1 MRKFTM
7 RSFLQLSMVM
17 SLLLAISFQMNA
29 QNSESDEPI
38 ITIKTNAYKN
48 LGPTNMFSL
57 VLGTIDAGNIIEVD
71 TGYGR
76 DEYEVNPA
84 VYNEAEGS
92 IVGTFIPC
100 SVSDEGIV
108 RIYGDPEKIDYINAS
123 GCYIETIE
131 FPKLANLDILEL
143 SHNELKSIDL
153 TNQTKLQAIYMSDN
167 TFTKETP
174 LVIGYKPDLAILE
187 VSIIDWFDPNFN
199 LSDYPKM
206 MSFDGYHC
214 VSLKN
219 IDPSGCP
226 NLYRLTL
233 DVTNVESVDVSKNP
247 ELMILNIS
255 ETKVTSVDVSNNP
268 KLREF
273 YCSHRG
279 AYNSE
284 YKFTSVDVSNNPD
297 LLYFVCSGNKLT
309 DIDISKNPKLQLLD
323 VSDNYLSDIDLSNN
337 KDLYQVYL
345 NLNCMDFATLPVNPG
360 TWNTY
365 YYSQRPMKVDKSYPV
380 NHEFDLSSR
389 VLREESTTTCE
400 MYAFS
405 ETNPEEPVKLD
416 RSYYSY
422 SDGKVTLNK
431 VYADSV
437 YFSFSNTLLNENVLL
452 TEKFMVKTQSEYGQ
466 PTKVFNSSLALNPGD
481 NIVFSVGIDGAT
493 EENPIEFLVNFGD
506 GVKETFYATTSTL
519 PAEPNVTGTQKGY
532 GQLEVYAPEGVTVTA
547 LEVKDIM
554 MYSADVS
561 KLPSLRELNLIGTGL
576 YYIDLD
582 WNRCLTSLNLS
593 NNNLSYLSLESKYAG
608 YAKNVLAN
616 INLSH
621 NQLSEVVLNELTV
634 IRNLD
639 LSHNQL
645 HEFINFSNGEGIIN
659 INLSNNQFDTLDF
672 SYCATLKNLDV
683 SHNMLTSIILPQ
695 DVCVL
700 EYFAC
705 NDNRFTMA
713 NLPLHGDLSDENYIY
728 APQADFEIA
737 TKGPGANLTSQNRL
751 IDGKETEF
759 VWKKE
764 NGELLVEGVDYE
776 VIDGITSFLNKDMG
790 NVYCEMTHAAFPQF
804 AGEKVFKTTLIEVAG
819 MPTNLIAT
827 FTTKNNGDI
836 VELSFAAAKSGTA
849 MYIDWNG
856 NNTVTQYLLEDT
868 YKLFYAETKA
878 GAEVKVYTYEPTDAI
893 TVFSMTGAKLSSFDG
908 SKLTDAINISVC
920 GAGLSSITLP
930 DGSENLRE
938 LSLEGNKFRRFDAS
952 LYPSLTT
959 LALTDNLLTSI
970 DVSENKNLEL
980 FSAAHNSLSD
990 VVLDNDKL
998 WALYLDNNNISEID
1012 LSGVPQLKQFSIS
1025 NNYLSHIDVSNLNK
1039 LIMLIINNNYFT
1051 FETLPL
1057 HKSTY
1062 VRYYYHSQFPIEIAA
1077 EDGVVDLSSQSDVD
1091 GAATIYRWFV
1101 GLPTIDEEGMLVGEE
1116 LAEGEDYLI
1125 EEGVTTFLSKFN
1137 DVMCV
1142 MMNEKLPDV
1151 VIYTYLINVTAD
1163 VEEIAASDEV
1173 LVMSENDNIVVKS
1186 DAVGSPIA
1194 VYSVTGALMR
1204 TAEVE
1209 EGATVIDNI
1218 EEGIYLVRVGKN
1230 TKKVIVK

>member
-1 MRKFTM
+1 MRKFTKHT
-7 RSFLQLSMVM
+7 FLQLSMVM
-17 SLLLAISFQMNA
+17 LLLMAMSFQMNA
-29 QNSESDEPI
+29 QNSESDDPI

-48 LGPTNMFSL
+48 LGSTNMFSL
-57 VLGTIDAGNIIEVD
+57 VLGAIDAGNIIEVD
-71 TGYGR
+71 TGFGK
-76 DEYEVNPA
+76 EKYEVNPA
-84 VYNEAEGS
+84 VYNEEEGS
-92 IVGTFIPC
+92 VVGTYIPC
-100 SVSDEGIV
+100 CVSSEGLV
-108 RIYGDPEKIDYINAS
+108 KIYGDPEKIDYINAS

-131 FPKLANLDILEL
+131 FPKLVNLDILEL

-167 TFTKETP
+167 TFTRETP

-187 VSIIDWFDPNFN
+187 VSIIEWFDPNFN

-206 MSFDGYHC
+206 MSFDGYFC
-214 VSLKN
+214 VSLNN

-233 DVTNVESVDVSKNP
+233 DVTNVETVDVSNNP
-247 ELMILNIS
+247 DLMILNVS
-255 ETKVTSVDVSNNP
+255 ETKVTSVDISKNP

-279 AYNSE
+279 SYNSE
-284 YKFTSVDVSNNPD
+284 YKFSSVDVSNNPD
-297 LLYFVCSGNKLT
+297 LIYLVCSGNKLT
-309 DIDISKNPKLQLLD
+309 DLDVSNNPKLQLLD

-337 KDLYQVYL
+337 NDLYQVYL

-380 NHEFDLSSR
+380 GYEFDLSSR

-400 MYAFS
+400 MYAIS
-405 ETNPEEPVKLD
+405 EANPGEPIKLD

-422 SDGKVTLNK
+422 SEGKITLNK
-431 VYADSV
+431 AYADSV
-437 YFSFSNTLLNENVLL
+437 YFSFSNTLLDEQALL
-452 TEKFMVKTQSEYGQ
+452 TEKFMVKTKSEYGQ
-466 PTKVFNSSLALNPGD
+466 PTRVFCASFAVNPDD
-481 NIVFSVGIDGAT
+481 NIAFSVGVDGAT

-506 GVKETFYATTSTL
+506 GIKETFYATTSGL
-519 PAEPNVTGTQKGY
+519 PEVANVVGTQKDY
-532 GQLEVYAPEGVTVTA
+532 GQVEIYAPEGVTVTA

-593 NNNLSYLSLESKYAG
+593 HNYFTSINLTSKYAG
-608 YAKNVLAN
+608 YGKNVLTD
-616 INLSH
+616 INLS
-621 NQLSEVVLNELTV
+621 NNRLSEVVLNDLSV

-639 LSHNQL
+639 LSNNQL
-645 HEFINFSNGEGIIN
+645 QESINFSNGEGIVN
-659 INLSNNQFDTLDF
+659 INLSNNQFENLDF
-672 SYCATLKNLDV
+672 SYCRTLKSLDV
-683 SHNMLTSIILPQ
+683 SHNKLTSIVVPQ
-695 DVCVL
+695 DGCVL

-705 NDNRFTMA
+705 NDNRFTIVT
-713 NLPLHGDLSDENYIY
+713 LPLYGDLSEEGYIY
-728 APQADFEIA
+728 APQSDYVIA
-737 TKGPGANLTSQNRL
+737 TKGPGADLTSQNRL
-751 IDGKETEF
+751 IDGNETEF

-804 AGEKVFKTTLIEVAG
+804 VGEKVFKTTLIEAAG
-819 MPTNLIAT
+819 MPTNVIAT
-827 FTTKNNGDI
+827 FTTINDGDI
-836 VELSFAAAKSGTA
+836 VELSFAAAESGTA
-849 MYIDWNG
+849 MYIDWKG

-868 YKLFYAETKA
+868 YRLFYAETKA

-938 LSLEGNKFRRFDAS
+938 MTLEGNKLRRFDAS
-952 LYPSLTT
+952 KYPSLVT
-959 LALTDNLLTSI
+959 LALTSNLLTSI

-980 FSAAHNSLSD
+980 LSAADNSLSD
-990 VVLDNDKL
+990 VIMDNKKL
-998 WALYLDNNNISEID
+998 WALYLDGNNISDID
-1012 LSGVPQLKQFSIS
+1012 LTGVPQLKQLSIS
-1025 NNYLSHIDVSNLNK
+1025 NNYLSQINVENLSK

-1057 HKSTY
+1057 NKSTY
-1062 VRYYYHSQFPIEIAA
+1062 VRYYYYNQFPIEIAA
-1077 EDGVVDLSSQSDVD
+1077 EDGVVDLSSQSYVD

-1101 GLPTIDEEGMLVGEE
+1101 GVPTVNEEGLLEGNELV
-1116 LAEGEDYLI
+1116 EGEDYII
-1125 EEGVTTFLSKFN
+1125 EEGVTSFLSKFD

-1142 MMNEKLPDV
+1142 MTNEKLPDV
-1151 VIYTYLINVTAD
+1151 VIYTYLIDVTAD
-1163 VEEIAASDEV
+1163 VEEIAATGDV
-1173 LVMSENDNIVVKS
+1173 LVMSENDNIVIKS
-1186 DAVGSPIA
+1186 DAIGSPIA
-1194 VYSVTGALMR
+1194 VYSMTGALMR
-1204 TAEVE
+1204 IAEVE
-1209 EGATVIDNI
+1209 DGATVIDNV
-1218 EEGIYLVRVGKN
+1218 EEGIYLVKVGKN
-1230 TKKVIVK
+1230 TKKVVVK

>member
-17 SLLLAISFQMNA
+17 LLMIAMSFQVNA
-29 QNSESDEPI
+29 ENKESDEPI

-71 TGYGR
+71 TGFGK
-76 DEYEVNPA
+76 EKYEVNPA
-84 VYNEAEGS
+84 VFNEEEGS
-92 IVGTFIPC
+92 VVGTYIPC
-100 SVSDEGIV
+100 CASEDGLVK
-108 RIYGDPEKIDYINAS
+108 IYGDPEKIDYINAS

-131 FPKLANLDILEL
+131 FPKLVNLDILEL

-206 MSFDGYHC
+206 MSFDGYFC
-214 VSLKN
+214 VSLNN

-233 DVTNVESVDVSKNP
+233 DVTNVETVDVSNNP
-247 ELMILNIS
+247 ELMILNVS
-255 ETKVTSVDVSNNP
+255 ETKVTSVDISKNP

-279 AYNSE
+279 SYNSE
-284 YKFTSVDVSNNPD
+284 YKFSSVDVSNNPD
-297 LLYFVCSGNKLT
+297 LIYLVCSGNKLT
-309 DIDISKNPKLQLLD
+309 DLDVSNNPKLQLLD
-323 VSDNYLSDIDLSNN
+323 VSDNYLSNIDLSNN
-337 KDLYQVYL
+337 NDLYQVYL

-380 NHEFDLSSR
+380 GHEFDLSSR

-431 VYADSV
+431 AYADSV
-437 YFSFSNTLLNENVLL
+437 YFSFSNTLLNEQALL
-452 TEKFMVKTQSEYGQ
+452 TEKFMVKTKNEYGQ
-466 PTKVFNSSLALNPGD
+466 PTRVFCASFAVNPDD
-481 NIVFSVGIDGAT
+481 NIAFSVGVDGAT

-506 GVKETFYATTSTL
+506 GIKETFYATTSGL
-519 PAEPNVTGTQKGY
+519 PEVANVVGTQKDY
-532 GQLEVYAPEGVTVTA
+532 GQVEIYAPEGVTVTA

-554 MYSADVS
+554 MYSVDVT
-561 KLPSLRELNLIGTGL
+561 KLPALRELNLIGTGL

-593 NNNLSYLSLESKYAG
+593 HNYFTSINLISKYAG
-608 YAKNVLAN
+608 YGKNVLAN
-616 INLSH
+616 INLS
-621 NQLSEVVLNELTV
+621 NNRLTEVVLNELAV

-639 LSHNQL
+639 LSNNQL
-645 HEFINFSNGEGIIN
+645 QESINFSNGEGIVN
-659 INLSNNQFDTLDF
+659 INLSNNQFENLDF
-672 SYCATLKNLDV
+672 SYCRTLKTLDV
-683 SHNMLTSIILPQ
+683 SHNKLTSIVLPQ
-695 DVCVL
+695 EESVL

-705 NDNRFTMA
+705 NDNKFTIVS
-713 NLPLHGDLSDENYIY
+713 LPLYGELSEESYIY
-728 APQADFEIA
+728 APQSDYVIA
-737 TKGPGANLTSQNRL
+737 TKGPGADLTSQNRI
-751 IDGKETEF
+751 IDGNATEF

-776 VIDGITSFLNKDMG
+776 VIDGIVSFLNKDMG
-790 NVYCEMTHAAFPQF
+790 NVYCEMSHAAFPQF
-804 AGEKVFKTTLIEVAG
+804 VGEKVFKTTLIEAAG
-819 MPTNLIAT
+819 MPTNVIAT
-827 FTTKNNGDI
+827 FTTKNDGDI

-849 MYIDWNG
+849 MYIDWKG

-868 YKLFYAETKA
+868 YRLFYAETKA
-878 GAEVKVYTYEPTDAI
+878 GVEVKVYTYEPTDAI
-893 TVFSMTGAKLSSFDG
+893 TVFSMTGAKLSFFDG

-990 VVLDNDKL
+990 VVMDNKKL

-1062 VRYYYHSQFPIEIAA
+1062 VRYYYHSQFPIEITA
-1077 EDGVVDLSSQSDVD
+1077 EDGVVDLSSQSYVD
-1091 GAATIYRWFV
+1091 GVATIYRWFV

-1125 EEGVTTFLSKFN
+1125 EEGVTSFLSKFN

>member
-7 RSFLQLSMVM
+7 HSFLQFSMVM
-17 SLLLAISFQMNA
+17 SLLMAISFQVNA
-29 QNSESDEPI
+29 ENKESDEPI

-48 LGPTNMFSL
+48 LGPSNMFSL

-76 DEYEVNPA
+76 DKYEVNPA

-187 VSIIDWFDPNFN
+187 VSIIEWFDPNFN

-206 MSFDGYHC
+206 MSFDGYFC
-214 VSLKN
+214 VSLNN

-233 DVTNVESVDVSKNP
+233 DVTNVETVDVSNNP
-247 ELMILNIS
+247 ELMILNVS
-255 ETKVTSVDVSNNP
+255 ETKVTSVDISKNP

-284 YKFTSVDVSNNPD
+284 YKFSSVDVSNNPD
-297 LLYFVCSGNKLT
+297 LIYLVCSGNKLT
-309 DIDISKNPKLQLLD
+309 DLDVSNNPKLQLLD
-323 VSDNYLSDIDLSNN
+323 VSDNYLSNIDLSNN
-337 KDLYQVYL
+337 NDLYQVYL

-380 NHEFDLSSR
+380 GHEFDLSSR

-431 VYADSV
+431 AYADSV
-437 YFSFSNTLLNENVLL
+437 YFSFSNTLLNEQALL
-452 TEKFMVKTQSEYGQ
+452 TEKFMVKTKNEYGQ
-466 PTKVFNSSLALNPGD
+466 PTRVFCASFAVNPDD
-481 NIVFSVGIDGAT
+481 NIAFSVGVDGAT

-506 GVKETFYATTSTL
+506 GIKETFYATTSGL
-519 PAEPNVTGTQKGY
+519 PEVANVVGTQKDY
-532 GQLEVYAPEGVTVTA
+532 GQVEIYAPEGVTVTA

-554 MYSADVS
+554 MYSVDVT
-561 KLPSLRELNLIGTGL
+561 KLPALRELNLIGTGL

-593 NNNLSYLSLESKYAG
+593 HNYFTSINLISKYAG
-608 YAKNVLAN
+608 YGKNVLAN
-616 INLSH
+616 INLS
-621 NQLSEVVLNELTV
+621 NNRLTEVVLNELAV

-639 LSHNQL
+639 LSNNQL
-645 HEFINFSNGEGIIN
+645 QESINFSNGEGIVN
-659 INLSNNQFDTLDF
+659 INLSNNQFENLDF
-672 SYCATLKNLDV
+672 SYCRTLKTLDV
-683 SHNMLTSIILPQ
+683 SHNKLTSIVLPQ
-695 DVCVL
+695 EESVL

-705 NDNRFTMA
+705 NDNKFTIVS
-713 NLPLHGDLSDENYIY
+713 LPLYGELSEESYIY
-728 APQADFEIA
+728 APQSDYVIA
-737 TKGPGANLTSQNRL
+737 TKGPGADLTSQNRI
-751 IDGKETEF
+751 IDGNATEF

-776 VIDGITSFLNKDMG
+776 VIDGIVSFLNKDMG
-790 NVYCEMTHAAFPQF
+790 NVYCEMSHAAFPQF
-804 AGEKVFKTTLIEVAG
+804 VGEKVFKTTLIEAAG
-819 MPTNLIAT
+819 MPTNVIAT
-827 FTTKNNGDI
+827 FTTKNDGDI

-849 MYIDWNG
+849 MYIDWKG

-868 YKLFYAETKA
+868 YRLFYAETKA
-878 GAEVKVYTYEPTDAI
+878 GVEVKVYTYEPTDAI

-990 VVLDNDKL
+990 VVMDNKKL

-1012 LSGVPQLKQFSIS
+1012 LSGVPHLKQFSIS

-1039 LIMLIINNNYFT
+1039 LIMIIINNNYFT

-1186 DAVGSPIA
+1186 GAIGSPIA
-1194 VYSVTGALMR
+1194 VYTMAGALIR

>member
-1 MRKFTM
+1 
-7 RSFLQLSMVM
+7 
-17 SLLLAISFQMNA
+17 
-29 QNSESDEPI
+29 
-38 ITIKTNAYKN
+38 
-48 LGPTNMFSL
+48 
-57 VLGTIDAGNIIEVD
+57 
-71 TGYGR
+71 
-76 DEYEVNPA
+76 
-84 VYNEAEGS
+84 
-92 IVGTFIPC
+92 
-100 SVSDEGIV
+100 
-108 RIYGDPEKIDYINAS
+108 
-123 GCYIETIE
+123 
-131 FPKLANLDILEL
+131 
-143 SHNELKSIDL
+143 
-153 TNQTKLQAIYMSDN
+153 
-167 TFTKETP
+167 
-174 LVIGYKPDLAILE
+174 
-187 VSIIDWFDPNFN
+187 
-199 LSDYPKM
+199 
-206 MSFDGYHC
+206 
-214 VSLKN
+214 
-219 IDPSGCP
+219 
-226 NLYRLTL
+226 
-233 DVTNVESVDVSKNP
+233 
-247 ELMILNIS
+247 
-255 ETKVTSVDVSNNP
+255 
-268 KLREF
+268 
-273 YCSHRG
+273 
-279 AYNSE
+279 
-284 YKFTSVDVSNNPD
+284 
-297 LLYFVCSGNKLT
+297 
-309 DIDISKNPKLQLLD
+309 
-323 VSDNYLSDIDLSNN
+323 
-337 KDLYQVYL
+337 
-345 NLNCMDFATLPVNPG
+345 
-360 TWNTY
+360 
-365 YYSQRPMKVDKSYPV
+365 
-380 NHEFDLSSR
+380 
-389 VLREESTTTCE
+389 
-400 MYAFS
+400 
-405 ETNPEEPVKLD
+405 
-416 RSYYSY
+416 
-422 SDGKVTLNK
+422 
-431 VYADSV
+431 
-437 YFSFSNTLLNENVLL
+437 
-452 TEKFMVKTQSEYGQ
+452 
-466 PTKVFNSSLALNPGD
+466 
-481 NIVFSVGIDGAT
+481 
-493 EENPIEFLVNFGD
+493 
-506 GVKETFYATTSTL
+506 
-519 PAEPNVTGTQKGY
+519 
-532 GQLEVYAPEGVTVTA
+532 
-547 LEVKDIM
+547 
-554 MYSADVS
+554 
-561 KLPSLRELNLIGTGL
+561 
-576 YYIDLD
+576 
-582 WNRCLTSLNLS
+582 
-593 NNNLSYLSLESKYAG
+593 
-608 YAKNVLAN
+608 
-616 INLSH
+616 
-621 NQLSEVVLNELTV
+621 
-634 IRNLD
+634 
-639 LSHNQL
+639 
-645 HEFINFSNGEGIIN
+645 
-659 INLSNNQFDTLDF
+659 
-672 SYCATLKNLDV
+672 
-683 SHNMLTSIILPQ
+683 
-695 DVCVL
+695 
-700 EYFAC
+700 
-705 NDNRFTMA
+705 
-713 NLPLHGDLSDENYIY
+713 
-728 APQADFEIA
+728 
-737 TKGPGANLTSQNRL
+737 
-751 IDGKETEF
+751 
-759 VWKKE
+759 
-764 NGELLVEGVDYE
+764 
-776 VIDGITSFLNKDMG
+776 MG

-819 MPTNLIAT
+819 MPTNVIAT
-827 FTTKNNGDI
+827 FTTKNNGDV

-1101 GLPTIDEEGMLVGEE
+1101 GLPTVDEEGMLVGEE

-1125 EEGVTTFLSKFN
+1125 EEGVTTFLSNFN

-1163 VEEIAASDEV
+1163 VEEIGASDEV